1 MRRGAMA
8 LVLASLVLGALPLR
22 SQPQSIPY
30 RMWELQDSDEAY
42 LKNMIRL
49 APKYHINAIQF
60 SHALVHHAH
69 QVLDEPDRA
78 AKLRRL
84 IQLAK
89 SKGLRTYIWTHEFE
103 HVPEEFVVDG
113 KLQIDST
120 RIWQWLKQKYEQV
133 YALLPD
139 LDGIVLTATETDFRP
154 NDTKNVRSTMAPEA
168 ILTRVANTLYDVSAA
183 RGKTLI
189 FRTFTQN
196 PEQFQGYQRA
206 LAAMHPDII
215 IMTKCV
221 PFDWNPFFP
230 NNPLLGA
237 VAPHPQL
244 VEFDLGQE
252 YNGQSNFPFA
262 DPQYYLN
269 RWNHARS
276 KQVAGFVLRT
286 ERLDQHIVGTPN
298 EVNLYAF
305 KLAVENPKV
314 SADEV
319 WQAWGRQRY
328 GQKVGQRIKAVLEP
342 TARVVRQMLYVR
354 GMWFSD
360 QSQNP
365 TGMNLREYIQ
375 MYRLFAQYVPRPEYQ
390 TFAQKL
396 LSPDETLIEWIVA
409 EKDSALHLARTAL
422 QRLPSVRP
430 FMQERDYLQLST
442 QLALLADYAAVFR
455 QVAEVAFRAYL
466 DRRAGSDGRRM
477 ANRKALLASLQELM
491 RLRFLYQTPLRL
503 LHMERGRE
511 SDNVQRIDQ
520 FAKGIAKLMR
530 QQRWVR
536 ILKAQFSRD
545 VSVSPAWPAGIVVP
559 MFTPLTPR
567 RKVDFSALRAYTK
580 WLSQQP
586 VDVLLPFADADVAAS
601 IPLADRQRAISIIV
615 TATAGKGLVFPVI
628 PADDAA
634 TADAMAAYALENRAD
649 GLCFDFSPAQDN
661 PDDAQ
666 MNTMLSIMEK
676 YSLPVILMVNPKGGQ
691 NTRLLALVQRVLD
704 RSDRL
709 KAVICSSED
718 PLSFWEL
725 AFRFGDRLA
734 VLTRSTAD
742 HLMALLSGG
751 AGLAANGNN
760 VFPNL
765 AEKLSE
771 ALANRQVEEALQ
783 YQLRAMHWQKRLAA
797 APWPAAGQVALRLMG
812 VPVTVS
818 PGPMERGQI
827 QKLREKIKQLM
838 TDQ

>member
-1 MRRGAMA
+1 MHRGAMA
-8 LVLASLVLGALPLR
+8 LVLAALVLGALPLR

-42 LKNMIRL
+42 LKKMIRL

-60 SHALVHHAH
+60 SHAIVHHAH

-89 SKGLRTYIWTHEFE
+89 SEGLHTYIWTHEFE

-113 KLQIDST
+113 KLQVDST
-120 RIWQWLKQKYEQV
+120 RIWQWLRQKYEQV

-139 LDGIVLTATETDFRP
+139 LAGIVLTATETDFRP
-154 NDTKNVRSTMAPEA
+154 NDTKKVHSKMTPEA
-168 ILTRVANTLYDVSAA
+168 ILTRVANTLYEVSAT
-183 RGKTLI
+183 RGKRLI

-196 PEQFQGYQRA
+196 PEQFQGYQHA

-230 NNPLLGA
+230 NNSLLGA
-237 VAPHPQL
+237 VAPHPQI

-305 KLAVENPKV
+305 KLAVENPEV

-328 GQKVGQRIKAVLEP
+328 GQKAGQQIKAVLEP
-342 TARVVRQMLYVR
+342 TAWAVRHMLYVR

-360 QSQNP
+360 QSQIP
-365 TGMNLREYIQ
+365 TGMNLREYVQ
-375 MYRLFAQYVPRPEYQ
+375 QYRLFAQYVPRPEYQ
-390 TFAQKL
+390 AFAQKL
-396 LSPDETLIEWIVA
+396 LSPDETLIDWVIA
-409 EKDSALHLARTAL
+409 EKESAVHLARTAL
-422 QRLPSVRP
+422 QRLPSLRP
-430 FMQERDYLQLST
+430 FIQERDYLQLST

-466 DRRAGSDGRRM
+466 DRRARGDGRRM

-520 FAKGIAKLMR
+520 FARGIAKIMR
-530 QQRWVR
+530 QQRWLR

-545 VSVSPAWPAGIVVP
+545 VSVRPAWPAGIVVP

-580 WLSQQP
+580 WLSRQA
-586 VDVLLPFADADVAAS
+586 VDVLLPFADTNVAAS
-601 IPLADRQRAISIIV
+601 IPLADRQRAISNIV
-615 TATAGKGLVFPVI
+615 TATAGKRLVFPVI
-628 PADDAA
+628 PSNDAQ
-634 TADAMAAYALENRAD
+634 TAAEMAAYALENRAD
-649 GLCFDFSPAQDN
+649 GLCIDFSPAQDD
-661 PDDAQ
+661 PEEEFI
-666 MNTMLSIMEK
+666 TTVLSIMSN
-676 YSLPVILMVNPKGGQ
+676 YDLPVIL
-691 NTRLLALVQRVLD
+691 LAQPNGKRRTLVVEIIERVLAQT
-704 RSDRL
+704 DRL
-709 KAVICSSED
+709 KAVVCNAAD
-718 PLSFWEL
+718 AAVFWDIVN
-725 AFRFGDRLA
+725 RFGDRVAILA
-734 VLTRSTAD
+734 NSERDFMA
-742 HLMALLSGG
+742 ALLSGG

-765 AEKLSE
+765 SDKLGE
-771 ALANRQVEEALQ
+771 ALANRQVEEAMR
-783 YQLRAMHWQKRLAA
+783 YQLSAMYWQKQLAA
-797 APWPAAGQVALRLMG
+797 APWPAAGQGVLRIMG

-818 PGPMERGQI
+818 PNAIERAQL
-827 QKLREKIKQLM
+827 QQLRKSFKQLM
-838 TDQ
+838 IEK